1 MKKNGF
7 VQILIP
13 IIIIVVLVVG
23 GWYLLAKNKQINQ
36 NPKVEKK
43 EFITKG
49 AFVNSKADFPK
60 LSFVYPSDWQVKE
73 DANFGDKSSLPFEE
87 ISITKMLYSV
97 HISQQILAGGG
108 GNCHFKDSLAS
119 DTPQYGPSFDLT
131 MVNYEE
137 TDSSFGRIRYFLDP
151 LNTDNIKNIYS
162 FCVRNENEWFSP
174 GIGDVYIK
182 TPPNPDV
189 IIFTEALN
197 IVKSIKPI

>member
-13 IIIIVVLVVG
+13 IIVVILAIG
-23 GWYLLAKNKQINQ
+23 GWYLFTKNKQINQ

-60 LSFVYPSDWQVKE
+60 LSFIYPSDWQVKE
-73 DANFGDKSSLPFEE
+73 DASFGGKGSLPFEE
-87 ISITKMLYSV
+87 ISITKGLYSV
-97 HISQQILAGGG
+97 HISQQIIAGGG
-108 GNCHFKDSLAS
+108 GGCHFKDSPISNAPS
-119 DTPQYGPSFDLT
+119 YGPSLDLT

-137 TDSSFGRIRYFLDP
+137 TDSFFGRIRYFPDP
-151 LNTDNIKNIYS
+151 SNTDKTRNVYG
-162 FCVRNENEWFSP
+162 FCVQGDENKYDFP
-174 GIGDVYIK
+174 QIGDVFIK
-182 TPPNPDV
+182 TPPNPDA